1 MIFAMKDIQFYVLHL
16 SPMLDLETLLTNIF
30 LELKLLCFLKVHP
43 HKEKHKNIFH
53 IFLKSTL
60 KLQLG
65 NKQAYEALQEGGEE
79 GLKEYIYSKMWNPEY
94 RPLVYLPPG
103 KGE

>member
-1 MIFAMKDIQFYVLHL
+1 M
-16 SPMLDLETLLTNIF
+16 
-30 LELKLLCFLKVHP
+30 FLKCT
-43 HKEKHKNIFH
+43 
-53 IFLKSTL
+53 S
-60 KLQLG
+60 LQLG